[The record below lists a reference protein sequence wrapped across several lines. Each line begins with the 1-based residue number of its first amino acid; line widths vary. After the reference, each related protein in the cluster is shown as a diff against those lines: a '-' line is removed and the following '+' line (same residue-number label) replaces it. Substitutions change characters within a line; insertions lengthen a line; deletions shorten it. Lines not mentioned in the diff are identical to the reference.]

1 MENVIESAMKG
12 DTNSIKACVHSTV
25 CHLYCDIVTIK
36 SAKAE
41 RQRRYIARIKA
52 DPHKRGEFLMKDRL
66 RKKNMVMTRHETR
79 HDFRKELE
87 MLLSLIHI

>member
-1 MENVIESAMKG
+1 MENVIESAMES

-25 CHLYCDIVTIK
+25 CHLYCDIVTMT

-52 DPHKRGEFLMKDRL
+52 DPQKREEFLMKDRL
-66 RKKNMVMTRHETR
+66 IKHLHTEDTNRLKNRQM
-79 HDFRKELE
+79 
-87 MLLSLIHI
+87 